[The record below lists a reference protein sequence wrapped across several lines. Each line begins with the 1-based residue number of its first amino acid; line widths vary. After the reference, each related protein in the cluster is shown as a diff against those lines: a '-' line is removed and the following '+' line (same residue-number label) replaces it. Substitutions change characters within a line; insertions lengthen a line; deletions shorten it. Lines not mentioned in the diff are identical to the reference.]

1 MKIAAFSAGGDR
13 RLGVVA
19 EEEGIWPLD
28 ADLDVLGLLAAT
40 PEERARA
47 EARARR
53 SGAPLAFGDVTLLA
67 PLKPPTIRDFVTFEA
82 HVEGLTAGNIKP
94 EWYEA
99 PFFYFSNANAVVAT
113 GEDVPVPPGC
123 VDLDFELEV
132 AAVIGK
138 PGRDLAVQDAG
149 GHIAAFTIF
158 NDWSARDIGRREAR
172 LGLGLSKCKDGAS
185 TVGPWLVTADELA
198 PYRTGD
204 RYDLELIASVN
215 GVPLGRDTLA
225 SMSWSFD
232 EMVAYAARGAWVCA
246 GDLLASGTCRW
257 GCLAELWGR
266 RGRQDPPPLK
276 PGDEVTLQVQGI
288 GSVTN
293 RVVEGAKPQP
303 VPAARAG
310 SLAGS
315 RADSEAGSRA
325 GAAEASR

>member
-1 MKIAAFSAGGDR
+1 MKIAAFSADGDR

-19 EEEGIWPLD
+19 DDGIWPLP
-28 ADLDVLGLLAAT
+28 AGSDVLELLAAT
-40 PEERARA
+40 PGERAQA

-53 SGAPLAFGDVTLLA
+53 AGTPLALGDVTLLA

-82 HVEGLTAGNIKP
+82 HVEGMTGGNIKP

-138 PGRDLAVQDAG
+138 AGRDLPVEDAG

-158 NDWSARDIGRREAR
+158 NDWSARDIGRREGR

-185 TVGPWLVTADELA
+185 TVGPWLVTADELE
-198 PYRTGD
+198 PYRKGD
-204 RYDLELIASVN
+204 RYDLELVASVN

-225 SMSWSFD
+225 NMSWSFA
-232 EMVAYAARGAWVCA
+232 EMVAYAARGAWVSP

-288 GSVTN
+288 GTVTN
-293 RVVEGAKPQP
+293 RVVEGAPPHP
-303 VPAARAG
+303 VPAARP
-310 SLAGS
+310 
-315 RADSEAGSRA
+315 GSRA
-325 GAAEASR
+325 GAAEAGR

>member
-1 MKIAAFSAGGDR
+1 MKIAAFSVDGGR
-13 RLGVVA
+13 RLGVA
-19 EEEGIWPLD
+19 SGDGIWPLP
-28 ADLDVLGLLAAT
+28 AGSDVLELLAAT
-40 PEERARA
+40 PEERTRA
-47 EARARR
+47 EIQARR
-53 SGAPLAFGDVTLLA
+53 SGSPLALEDITLLA
-67 PLKPPTIRDFVTFEA
+67 PLKPPTIRDFVTFEE
-82 HVEGLTAGNIKP
+82 HVEGMTAGNIKP

-132 AAVIGK
+132 AAVIGTA
-138 PGRDLAVQDAG
+138 GRDLPVAEAG
-149 GHIAAFTIF
+149 EHIAAFTIF
-158 NDWSARDIGRREAR
+158 NDWSARDIGRREGR

-185 TVGPWLVTADELA
+185 TVGPWLVTADELE

-204 RYDLELIASVN
+204 RYDLELIASIN

-225 SMSWSFD
+225 NMAWSFG
-232 EMVAYAARGAWVCA
+232 ELVAYASRGAWVCP

-288 GSVTN
+288 GTVTN
-293 RVVEGAKPQP
+293 RVVAGAEPHP
-303 VPAARAG
+303 IPAARP
-310 SLAGS
+310 GS
-315 RADSEAGSRA
+315 RAAVAETGS
-325 GAAEASR
+325 

>member
-1 MKIAAFSAGGDR
+1 MKIAAFSANGGR

-19 EEEGIWPLD
+19 ADGLWPLPVGS
-28 ADLDVLGLLAAT
+28 DVLELLAAT
-40 PEERARA
+40 PEERAQA
-47 EARARR
+47 ETQARR
-53 SGAPLAFGDVTLLA
+53 AGSPLALEDVTLLA
-67 PLKPPTIRDFVTFEA
+67 PLKPPTIRDYVTFEG
-82 HVEGLTAGNIKP
+82 HVEGMTAGNIKP

-132 AAVIGK
+132 AAIIGTA
-138 PGRDLAVQDAG
+138 GRDLPVGEAG
-149 GHIAAFTIF
+149 AHIAAFTIF
-158 NDWSARDIGRREAR
+158 NDWSARDIGAREGR

-185 TVGPWLVTADELA
+185 TVGPWLVTADELE

-204 RYDLELIASVN
+204 RYDLELIASIN

-225 SMSWSFD
+225 NMSWSFD
-232 EMVAYAARGAWVCA
+232 ELVAYASRGAWVCP

-288 GSVTN
+288 GTVTN
-293 RVVEGAKPQP
+293 RVVAGAQP
-303 VPAARAG
+303 HPIPAARAG
-310 SLAGS
+310 S
-315 RADSEAGSRA
+315 RTV
-325 GAAEASR
+325 AAETGS